1 MPLTQHSANVRE
13 KGSHGADWNSPTSS
27 GFERITYLSNWDE
40 TNYSV
45 AFKCSGAQRRCLA
58 INHGHEWTQRHPVI
72 RAYQVNYY
80 EAYAGSHSYRDKIM
94 QYSRHCSSQFG
105 VIVVVKASK
114 CRSHDTEV
122 GRKMAFAASTLGTAL
137 SSPSLG
143 GIACPLITQAGS
155 RYIDW

>member
-1 MPLTQHSANVRE
+1 MPLTQQSANVRE
-13 KGSHGADWNSPTSS
+13 KGSHGADWNSPTLS

-114 CRSHDTEV
+114 CRSHDTEF
-122 GRKMAFAASTLGTAL
+122 GEL
-137 SSPSLG
+137 S
-143 GIACPLITQAGS
+143 
-155 RYIDW
+155 DWRQNGQPF